1 MDQSQ
6 AQHIWKMLD
15 DMAASD
21 PQAYKQFVEK
31 NIQAGMEEM
40 KTEKQQKIEEL
51 SIVPQ
56 FAYSMKIWGNLLKQ
70 SINEL
75 ESKLLLKQNELKQE
89 NFQFDKLEKRTKFYI
104 NLLHHDRVMGAFDK
118 NDNPTDIPSQYNL
131 IPLSISDVQIGKSA
145 SFNTQVYYYD
155 IVINTDVFK
164 KINRQILQSIIIDT
178 LQKRIEGDKNPAK
191 FTFFKAH
198 YKFEIPSLK
207 IINKQYKYC
216 GPKKQL
222 KLLLEPQADK
232 EGRRFPKTQN
242 PVENKI
248 EQNLSFTRQQGPL
261 DNLILNA
268 QNQTQQGPQK
278 KVLIEEIDTKNEV
291 EKYQVVHEKDK
302 IIITI
307 NVNVENFQDIDLNI
321 SSKGLKLTTVMNE
334 KIELDFGCLVDDE
347 HPSAKWNKKQKQLKI
362 VVNKIL

>member
-40 KTEKQQKIEEL
+40 KIEKQQKIEEL

-70 SINEL
+70 TINEL

-104 NLLHHDRVMGAFDK
+104 NLLHHERVLGAFDK
-118 NDNPTDIPSQYNL
+118 NDTPTDNPAQFNL
-131 IPLSISDVQIGKSA
+131 IPLSISDVQIGKST

-178 LQKRIEGDKNPAK
+178 LQKRIELDKNPVK
-191 FTFFKAH
+191 FVYFKAF

-216 GPKKQL
+216 GPKKPL
-222 KLLLEPQADK
+222 KMLLEPQADK
-232 EGRRFPKTQN
+232 EGRRTPQVQN
-242 PVENKI
+242 PRENI
-248 EQNLSFTRQQGPL
+248 QQNLSFTRQNDSL
-261 DNLILNA
+261 NDLILNA
-268 QNQTQQGPQK
+268 QNQTQKKAPN

-302 IIITI
+302 ILITI

-321 SSKGLKLTTVMNE
+321 SSQGLKLTTIMDE
-334 KIELDFGCLVDDE
+334 KIELDFGCQVDDE

-362 VVNKIL
+362 VVNKLL